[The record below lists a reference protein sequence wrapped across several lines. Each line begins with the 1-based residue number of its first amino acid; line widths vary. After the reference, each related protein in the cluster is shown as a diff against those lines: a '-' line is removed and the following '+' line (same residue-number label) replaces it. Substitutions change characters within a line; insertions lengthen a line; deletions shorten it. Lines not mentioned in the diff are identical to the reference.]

1 VKPACAARP
10 RKHAC
15 AALRL
20 CISKARGPMG
30 LTMGNGALLYDVLYP
45 ATLLLPAVCAPEL
58 VSAVGAFR

>member
-1 VKPACAARP
+1 
-10 RKHAC
+10 
-15 AALRL
+15 
-20 CISKARGPMG
+20 MG